1 MTPIRVARRGRGSA
15 HRQETAWLHSS
26 NLSRLHR
33 QFLPLR
39 REHFDFSQDVMSTGR
54 RWPPKTSVRP
64 LQIVGDPPF
73 LCCIASLRF
82 PPLPSLPR
90 FSRRDQSALLVPYF
104 SWQRS
109 HAVHHAN
116 TNHMEKGETHVPEM
130 VTHKGFGLQKQ
141 RKLFRTVLGKKL
153 GTVAYGLGQTFNH
166 LAVSTGSTRRQIEVF
181 WWLLAWLPSETKAPN
196 LSLPSKKHVF
206 APNSVHSRP
215 KDVYY
220 LRGFLLCMSKRFV
233 RDLFLTRRVPDKF
246 FRAFT
251 PVRQTVKADK
261 QPTATTKNKQT
272 VQNKC
277 FLFSLSL
284 AE

>member
-1 MTPIRVARRGRGSA
+1 
-15 HRQETAWLHSS
+15 
-26 NLSRLHR
+26 
-33 QFLPLR
+33 
-39 REHFDFSQDVMSTGR
+39 MSTGR

-73 LCCIASLRF
+73 LCCIASLRYTLPF
-82 PPLPSLPR
+82 PSLPR

-166 LAVSTGSTRRQIEVF
+166 LVVSTGSTRRQIAVF
-181 WWLLAWLPSETKAPN
+181 WWLLAWLPSEPKAPN
-196 LSLPSKKHVF
+196 LSLSSKKHVF
-206 APNSVHSRP
+206 APNSVH
-215 KDVYY
+215 VYIVGLRMLLPMWVSALHVETILCVIY
-220 LRGFLLCMSKRFV
+220 LL
-233 RDLFLTRRVPDKF
+233 LTRRVPDKS

-251 PVRQTVKADK
+251 PVRQTVKADN

-272 VQNKC
+272 VQSKC
-277 FLFSLSL
+277 CLFSLSL